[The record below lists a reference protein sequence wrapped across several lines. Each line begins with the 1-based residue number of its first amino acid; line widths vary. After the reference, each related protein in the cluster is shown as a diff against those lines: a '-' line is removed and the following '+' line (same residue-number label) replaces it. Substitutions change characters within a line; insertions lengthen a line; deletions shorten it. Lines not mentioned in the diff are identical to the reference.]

1 MTTKD
6 MESVIPSGLAAVAA
20 GRDHILT
27 SEFARAV
34 NRAPQTVRK
43 NVGESGSCFGITPVK
58 VGRRL
63 LWPVSDVAA
72 LLQGGTR

>member
-1 MTTKD
+1 MNQSRNTSLPA
-6 MESVIPSGLAAVAA
+6 MLAAISA
-20 GRDHILT
+20 GRDHIDT

-34 NRAPQTVRK
+34 NRTAQTIRK
-43 NVGESGSCFGITPVK
+43 NVGTSGSCFGITPVK

-72 LLQGGTR
+72 LLQGGAS